1 MQFIAELRVAV
12 AEAWQGIVQAFLPIP
27 DADAAEKKAMHQQAE
42 EHVFKY
48 LPHILPFVA
57 NWMQAFYSEH
67 VAPDAEVEDEET
79 LERLKIVVGLLGDI
93 GSLWGKANMQGLG
106 FRTNEPAL
114 RAVLDLED
122 KLEKESWGGDTR
134 DADGAKR
141 TTLASWVRESLPR

>member
-67 VAPDAEVEDEET
+67 VAPDAEIEDDET
-79 LERLKIVVGLLGDI
+79 LARLKVVVGLLGDI
-93 GSLWGKANMQGLG
+93 GCLWGKANMQSQG
-106 FRTNEPAL
+106 FRANEPAL
-114 RAVLDLED
+114 RVVLDLAD
-122 KLEKESWGGDTR
+122 KLEKESWGSDTR
-134 DADGAKR
+134 DADGARR
-141 TTLASWVRESLPR
+141 TTLAAWARENMNR